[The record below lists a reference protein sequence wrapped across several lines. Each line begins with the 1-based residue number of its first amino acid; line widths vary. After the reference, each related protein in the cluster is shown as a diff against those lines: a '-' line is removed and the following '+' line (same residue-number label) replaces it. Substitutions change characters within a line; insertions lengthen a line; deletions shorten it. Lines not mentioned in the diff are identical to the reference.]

1 MKKIILISILLV
13 NVCMAQKPIKDIPYS
28 QFVELNGKEC
38 LVSNKPVTNREYIIY
53 LMWNYQVYGQDQSEI
68 MYKIFPGIKADLFS
82 ENRVE
87 EYYQF
92 RSSLNPFHFLI
103 EKSESMVKDYM
114 FNPKYL
120 DHPAIGLEEEQAI
133 RFNKWLAD
141 RYNENVLI
149 KKKYLYFDPSSQNME
164 ECFVT
169 EAYLANQYK
178 GMVRKDKSLTW
189 EQALFIP
196 SFRLPSKKELASLGI
211 QSELKS
217 YPYEKQNFLKLWN
230 DLWIQEKD
238 QQLVLKHFVKHEV
251 FGSTN
256 LKANL
261 NVIQELVGSQ
271 LQPNEFVNISESSKT
286 IKNQWGQMPY
296 VIVSEDENNQP
307 QAISKESFN
316 KVDENLKEQ
325 FKTFRWVLS
334 VSSDRFN
341 K

>member
-1 MKKIILISILLV
+1 MKKIILTSILLA
-13 NVCMAQKPIKDIPYS
+13 NVCLAQKPIKDIPYS
-28 QFVELNGKEC
+28 QLVELNATEY
-38 LVSNKPVTNREYIIY
+38 LVTNKPVTNREYIIF
-53 LMWNYQVYGQDQSEI
+53 LMWNYQVYGQNKPEI
-68 MYKIFPGIKADLFS
+68 MYKIFPSIKAELLL
-82 ENRVE
+82 ENRIE

-92 RSSLNPFHFLI
+92 RCSFNPFHFLI
-103 EKSESMVKDYM
+103 EKAEPFVKDYM
-114 FNPKYL
+114 FNPECL
-120 DHPAIGLEEEQAI
+120 DHPMIGLEEEQAMQ
-133 RFNKWLAD
+133 FNKWLAD

-149 KKKYLYFDPSSQNME
+149 KKKALYFDPTSQNME

-178 GMVRKDKSLTW
+178 GMVRKDKTITW

-211 QSELKS
+211 QTELKS

-238 QQLVLKHFVKHEV
+238 QTLILKHFVKHEV
-251 FGSTN
+251 FGSAN
-256 LKANL
+256 LKMDL
-261 NVIQELVGSQ
+261 NVNQELMCSQ
-271 LQPNEFVNISESSKT
+271 LQTNEFVNVSESSKM

-307 QAISKESFN
+307 QAISFVAFKADQKETTHH
-316 KVDENLKEQ
+316 L
-325 FKTFRWVLS
+325 KTFRWVLS
-334 VSSDRFN
+334 VSSNRLN